1 MISIIVNLNQKKS
14 DDEDESKRLATMFQ
28 NLLVCLEMLFFSL
41 AHFCVFPTDE
51 WEEGYRPKQLHKPG
65 MALEDFVRDVGLV
78 FDHTTKGVR
87 ASKES
92 TKQRKILSLDQQVW
106 SDSRFLQLEGRAE
119 A

>member
-1 MISIIVNLNQKKS
+1 MMISIIVNLNQKKS
-14 DDEDESKRLATMFQ
+14 DDEDESKRLARMFQ

-51 WEEGYRPKQLHKPG
+51 WEEGYRPKQLQKPG

-92 TKQRKILSLDQQVW
+92 TKQRKILSLDQQV
-106 SDSRFLQLEGRAE
+106 
-119 A
+119 